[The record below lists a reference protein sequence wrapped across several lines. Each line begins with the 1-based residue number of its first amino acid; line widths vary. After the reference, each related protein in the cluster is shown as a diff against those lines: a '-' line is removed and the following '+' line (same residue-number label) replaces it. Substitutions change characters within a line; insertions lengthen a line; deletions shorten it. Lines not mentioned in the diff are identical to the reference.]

1 MKNQEFV
8 TLEKFTSVNRANLVK
23 ALLDSA
29 GIENQIINDTAAS
42 MMPMLGN
49 AIQIIVNA
57 GDYDRA
63 REIMEAKF
71 DKTEFAAESKK
82 K

>member
-1 MKNQEFV
+1 MA
-8 TLEKFTSVNRANLVK
+8 KFTSVNRANVVK
-23 ALLDSA
+23 ALLDSV
-29 GIENQIINDTAAS
+29 GIDNQIINDTAVS

-49 AIQIIVNA
+49 GIQIIVNA

-63 REIMEAKF
+63 KEVMEAKF
-71 DKTEFAAESKK
+71 DKAEFVAESKK